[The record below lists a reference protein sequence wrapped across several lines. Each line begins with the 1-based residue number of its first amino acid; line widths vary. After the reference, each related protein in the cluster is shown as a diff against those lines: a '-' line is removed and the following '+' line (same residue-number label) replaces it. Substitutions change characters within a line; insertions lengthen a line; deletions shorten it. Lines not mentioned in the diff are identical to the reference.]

1 MEAKPLFGE
10 RCLAT
15 QTLPEFRREARKKV
29 CFRSEN
35 SHYRDEHLCLESRC
49 CDDKQASKVK
59 NNPFSSV
66 YGRAVKEVRMFVSY
80 FSARCESGL
89 GVLNDI
95 GTLEAAAAP
104 AMNMQKTRGVGKEK
118 SNNARKLPNIL
129 PVCTTKLGRYTDLF
143 KGIL

>member
-1 MEAKPLFGE
+1 M
-10 RCLAT
+10 
-15 QTLPEFRREARKKV
+15 
-29 CFRSEN
+29 
-35 SHYRDEHLCLESRC
+35 
-49 CDDKQASKVK
+49 
-59 NNPFSSV
+59 
-66 YGRAVKEVRMFVSY
+66 RMFVSY

-129 PVCTTKLGRYTDLF
+129 PVFTTKLGRYTDLF
-143 KGIL
+143 KGILLTFVLRRRR